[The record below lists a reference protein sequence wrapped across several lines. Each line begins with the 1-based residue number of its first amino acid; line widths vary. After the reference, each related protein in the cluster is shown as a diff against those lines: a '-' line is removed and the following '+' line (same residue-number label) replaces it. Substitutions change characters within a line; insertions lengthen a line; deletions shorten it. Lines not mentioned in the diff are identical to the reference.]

1 MKNQTTSP
9 KQIMLNYGLMLGF
22 ASILFQVA
30 LYAMGKI
37 YDPHWSIAIVSIVIT
52 SVIIVFGLKLVKQ
65 GNDGFL
71 SLGEALKT
79 GLGIAL
85 ISGLVY
91 VAYLFVF
98 TSFIEPEYFT
108 TMADVQHQ
116 KMLENYPQMTD
127 EQLEAASAMTEK
139 MSGMGMTAAFT
150 LIGSLFFGFIIS
162 LIAGLIMK
170 KSAQDDE

>member
-127 EQLEAASAMTEK
+127 EQLEATSAMTEK